1 MDLGNLC
8 YNTLRYKEAE
18 KYYLQVADIK
28 KGISGD
34 TTSDY
39 ASVAGSLGF
48 LYHKMGLVD
57 KAESWY
63 NIKLSI
69 RKRNMVRK

>member
-28 KGISGD
+28 GD
-34 TTSDY
+34 FWGY
-39 ASVAGSLGF
+39 
-48 LYHKMGLVD
+48 YQ
-57 KAESWY
+57 
-63 NIKLSI
+63 
-69 RKRNMVRK
+69 